1 MYTTFL
7 FDFYDVIRIDPYKKW
22 LNDHS
27 FTRDGEFYDIAA
39 RYDRGMIDFEEL
51 LQGLGELSGETSEEV
66 DRAFKAAN
74 NFDDEVIALIEK
86 LAIDFK
92 IGMISNA
99 GGPGLRRIL
108 NEKGIEKL
116 FREIVIS
123 GEVGHIK
130 PEPEIFNIALEKLE
144 SNPQETIFIDDNEH
158 NCEAAL
164 DLGITSIQF
173 VSYRQLIQSLGS
185 LGVSV

>member
-1 MYTTFL
+1 M
-7 FDFYDVIRIDPYKKW
+7 VRPQKK
-22 LNDHS
+22 
-27 FTRDGEFYDIAA
+27 
-39 RYDRGMIDFEEL
+39 
-51 LQGLGELSGETSEEV
+51 V

-108 NEKGIEKL
+108 NEKGIEEL

-130 PEPEIFNIALEKLE
+130 PEPEIFNIALEKL
-144 SNPQETIFIDDNEH
+144 
-158 NCEAAL
+158 
-164 DLGITSIQF
+164 GIKSSRNYF
-173 VSYRQLIQSLGS
+173 H
-185 LGVSV
+185 

>member
-1 MYTTFL
+1 
-7 FDFYDVIRIDPYKKW
+7 
-22 LNDHS
+22 
-27 FTRDGEFYDIAA
+27 
-39 RYDRGMIDFEEL
+39 
-51 LQGLGELSGETSEEV
+51 
-66 DRAFKAAN
+66 
-74 NFDDEVIALIEK
+74 
-86 LAIDFK
+86 
-92 IGMISNA
+92 MISNA

-108 NEKGIEKL
+108 NEKGIEEL